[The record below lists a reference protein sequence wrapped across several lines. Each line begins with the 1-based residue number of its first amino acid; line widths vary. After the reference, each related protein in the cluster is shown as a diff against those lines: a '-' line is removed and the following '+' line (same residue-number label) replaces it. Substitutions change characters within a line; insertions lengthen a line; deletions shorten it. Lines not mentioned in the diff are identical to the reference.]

1 MIKLPKVLADKLKL
15 THQGKKEEEEEVG
28 KYLNNLKLN
37 VTALEVFEMNLR
49 EENVQKAGHRRT
61 LNTYRRKSINAFE
74 I

>member
-15 THQGKKEEEEEVG
+15 EHQGKKEEEEVG

-49 EENVQKAGHRRT
+49 EENVHKAGHRRT
-61 LNTYRRKSINAFE
+61 LNTYRRKSINSFE